1 MKILEL
7 IIFLVPTYILSLSIY
22 GYGSFFKKHILRI
35 EEENFALISF
45 YGVFFLLTISYF
57 TNIFIAHDKTHNTL
71 IFLIGLIF
79 LINEK
84 KIKSVFKSQL
94 IILFFIIGFL
104 IFKNHDDFSY
114 YHFPYIL
121 NLIEDKMLIGIG
133 NLNHGFRTPSSIFYL
148 QSLTFLPYLEFSY
161 TNFFMLF
168 FLALVNLYLIIDIKF
183 KFSQKKFKP
192 IIIFNLMCILFLNVK
207 FYRLSEYGTDLIGQ
221 ILLFVITSRLI
232 YFLNKKEIKKNDI
245 YAIFFITFFIITLK
259 SYFILYFLI
268 LLLVIYQVIKKENL
282 QYLKS
287 FLNFKIVFSILFLMA
302 LHFKTFFF
310 NTGCILYPLAI
321 TCFENFS
328 WSVGKESAEAMS
340 LWYEQWSKAGANP
353 NFRVDDP
360 ELYVQNFNWIS
371 NWVKMYFFTKVSDYI
386 LSLVVLTVLF
396 ILIFR
401 EKDKSLE
408 EKYNFKNIYFIY
420 LILLAEWFFN
430 HPALRY
436 GGYGISSC
444 LLFLAI
450 SDYLKN
456 KEIFTKKVLVYSI
469 IVLSILLF
477 NTRNIKRLTNE
488 YQIYSYNFL
497 KNPEFDISD
506 HHLRIKKQI
515 QDIKSGTE
523 IQEIKYKKNYK
534 YDIFYR

>member
-94 IILFFIIGFL
+94 IILFFIFGFL